1 MGSLTVRIRVAE
13 TSADEVSSVRV
24 CRMTRIECLAMNVST
39 DQGHDK
45 TDRLFHELVF
55 KPSLI
60 KNIPFILLHDK
71 EYLWFKSM
79 RLDQYVGE
87 WRIQS
92 HYTLVDAIELTI
104 SFVCRR

>member
-1 MGSLTVRIRVAE
+1 
-13 TSADEVSSVRV
+13 
-24 CRMTRIECLAMNVST
+24 MTRIECLAMIVSI
-39 DQGHDK
+39 DQSHDDK